1 MVIAEIIPE
10 ILLGEYGDIR
20 PDALEQ
26 ARVSILFNVR
36 EVPFQETRDPPHL
49 TRREIYNKRPVRF
62 IWSPIKTDPDV
73 DLRKFQDEVMDAVY
87 KLGQIRFASGGTY
100 RDFADKTLVFCT
112 AGMHR
117 SPLVVALHLYRSRM
131 NEMWG
136 ILKEA
141 PTIERICEYI
151 QEKLKEAGR
160 PPAQFVPEWYK
171 RLV

>member
-20 PDALEQ
+20 PDALKQ
-26 ARVSILFNVR
+26 ARISIILNVR
-36 EVPFQETRDPPHL
+36 EVPFRKTRDPPHL
-49 TRREIYNKRPVRF
+49 TRREIYNKNYTRF
-62 IWSPIKTDPDV
+62 IWSPIKTDPDE
-73 DLRKFQDEVMDAVY
+73 DLQKFQDEVMDAVY
-87 KLGQIRFASGGTY
+87 KLGQIRFSNGGTP
-100 RDFADKTLVFCT
+100 RDLAEKTLVFCT
-112 AGMHR
+112 ACMHR

-160 PPAQFVPEWYK
+160 PPAQFIPEWYK
-171 RLV
+171 GLV